1 MLSWSLQRSHFDILR
16 RRAQIPHI
24 LIALV
29 LPERE
34 GEWLAQ
40 SAQELSMRRCAYW
53 VHLLGEPPI
62 ASERRSTT
70 ISIPE
75 RQLFSPAAL
84 VTLLERSGRGEG
96 IDTRLEEP

>member
-1 MLSWSLQRSHFDILR
+1 MAGSE
-16 RRAQIPHI
+16 RARAVH
-24 LIALV
+24 A
-29 LPERE
+29 
-34 GEWLAQ
+34 A
-40 SAQELSMRRCAYW
+40 SAYW